1 MKFCPDCENLLITK
15 IADID
20 TTDNPNN
27 LVSYFCNN
35 CAYTEDL
42 KIKNKETNKCVYYN
56 KKGVVSSKI
65 DENVIPF
72 LVLDPTLP
80 RINNL
85 QCPNTECESVK
96 ESITNDV
103 RYIQIDSDTMTYLY
117 KCNHCQQTWKNK

>member
-20 TTDNPNN
+20 TVNDAGS
-27 LVSYFCNN
+27 LVSYYCNS
-35 CAYTEDL
+35 CAYSEDL
-42 KIKNKETNKCVYYN
+42 KIKNKDTIKCVYYN

-65 DENVIPF
+65 DSNVIPF
-72 LVLDPTLP
+72 LDLDPTLP

-85 QCPNTECESVK
+85 QCPKKECAGKDSL
-96 ESITNDV
+96 SNDV
-103 RYIQIDSDTMTYLY
+103 KYILIDADTMTYLY

>member
-20 TTDNPNN
+20 TTDNPNG

-35 CAYTEDL
+35 CGYSEDL
-42 KIKNKETNKCVYYN
+42 KIKNKETNKCIYYN

-65 DENVIPF
+65 DDNVIPF
-72 LVLDPTLP
+72 LDLDPTLP

-85 QCPNTECESVK
+85 QCPKPECAGK
-96 ESITNDV
+96 ESLSNDV
-103 RYIQIDSDTMTYLY
+103 KYIQIDADTMTYLY